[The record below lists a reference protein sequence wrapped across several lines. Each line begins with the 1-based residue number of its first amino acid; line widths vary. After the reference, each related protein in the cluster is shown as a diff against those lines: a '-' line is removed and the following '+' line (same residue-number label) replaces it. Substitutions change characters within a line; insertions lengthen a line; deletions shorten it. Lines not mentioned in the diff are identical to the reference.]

1 MECAKATDAQLS
13 EFFLANP
20 LWSLYDDKLHRE
32 FIFSDFVSAFGFMSQ
47 VALIA
52 ERSNHHPEWSNVY
65 KKVIINLTSH
75 EAGGISNKDFTLANE
90 INNIVK
96 LNLF

>member
-20 LWSLYDDKLHRE
+20 LWSLNDDKLHRE

-52 ERSNHHPEWSNVY
+52 ERANHHPEWSNVY
-65 KKVIINLTSH
+65 KKVSINLTTH

-96 LNLF
+96 